1 MARQT
6 VLHGSHVG
14 AVYISEESP
23 FGTPGTEQRCH
34 VKADSVD
41 LQVTQAEVDRMRL
54 SPSVNDYLAPVR
66 GYKAATCALVHY
78 LQPATT
84 VLADNATPDA
94 DANAPLR
101 VLMRCILGGESV
113 AAGSVS
119 AAGTYSSTAN
129 GTPFDVS
136 SGDGAN
142 FPAGQIVAVDQSGN
156 VGAEDLVPCR
166 VRVRSIDT
174 ITVWPA
180 LAAVPSAGGGE
191 RVINSF
197 TWYPTQTNTKSL
209 SVALAPAQG
218 TALEYRATGGTGSFE
233 LSFNRGELL
242 EASFD
247 LQFASHV
254 GPADLSLGAAVAADP
269 MAPPL
274 STRGAKLYL
283 QPIATTTRTCLSV
296 DSMTL
301 RVNAG
306 MEHRETLTCGVE
318 GMSGTMR
325 SAGLQEAFAEAE
337 LVLDVDTDYD
347 TSTWTD
353 QTELS
358 MMFFVP
364 FDAATSRR
372 MVVVDIG
379 RCVIVGKPAV
389 ARGANNLAKMT
400 LVLRAQRDTSVTGTT
415 DLATAPLRIAIL

>member
-14 AVYISEESP
+14 AVYVSEEAI
-23 FGTPGTEQRCH
+23 FGTAGTSVRCH

-84 VLADNATPDA
+84 VLANGATADA
-94 DANAPLR
+94 DAAAPLR

-119 AAGTYSSTAN
+119 AAGTFSPTV
-129 GTPFDVS
+129 FDVDT
-136 SGDGAN
+136 GDGAN
-142 FPAGQIVAVDQSGN
+142 FPAGQICAVDQSGN

-166 VRVRSIDT
+166 VRVRSTDT
-174 ITVWPA
+174 LTVWPA
-180 LAAVPSAGGGE
+180 LASAPSAGGGE

-274 STRGAKLYL
+274 STRGARLYL

-364 FDAATSRR
+364 FDAASSRR

>member
-1 MARQT
+1 M
-6 VLHGSHVG
+6 
-14 AVYISEESP
+14 
-23 FGTPGTEQRCH
+23 
-34 VKADSVD
+34 
-41 LQVTQAEVDRMRL
+41 TQAEIDRMRL
-54 SPSVNDYLAPVR
+54 SQSVSDVQPPVR

-84 VLADNATPDA
+84 VLVDGATPDA
-94 DANAPLR
+94 DAAAPLR

-113 AAGSVS
+113 AAGSVTP
-119 AAGTYSSTAN
+119 AGTFAPTI
-129 GTPFDVS
+129 FDVDT
-136 SGDGAN
+136 GDGAN
-142 FPAGQIVAVDQSGN
+142 FPAGQICAVDQSGG

-166 VRVRSIDT
+166 VRVRSTDT
-174 ITVWPA
+174 LTVWPA
-180 LAAVPSAGGGE
+180 LGTAPSAGGGE
-191 RVINSF
+191 RVINSY
-197 TWYPTQTNTKSL
+197 TWYPTQANTKSL

-218 TALEYRATGGTGSFE
+218 TGLEYRATGGTGSFE

-283 QPIATTTRTCLSV
+283 QPIATTTRACVSV

-379 RCVIVGKPAV
+379 RCIIVGKPAV

-400 LVLRAQRDTSVTGTT
+400 LVLRAMRDTSVTGTT